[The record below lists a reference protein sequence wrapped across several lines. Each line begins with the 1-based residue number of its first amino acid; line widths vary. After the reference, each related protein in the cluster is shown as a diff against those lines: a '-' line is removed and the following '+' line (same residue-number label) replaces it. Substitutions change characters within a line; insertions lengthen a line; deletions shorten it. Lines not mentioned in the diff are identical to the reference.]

1 MARAK
6 LQLRRPTAA
15 KDESENPPAVTAATA
30 AASTKE
36 RRGQGATSP
45 RPDRQ
50 GTRLIAGHFP
60 KTTWAMLRDLG
71 TRLDKKNQ
79 ELLQEAL
86 DDLFAKHRQRG
97 H

>member
-1 MARAK
+1 MAARAK
-6 LQLRRPTAA
+6 LQLRTGTSTKAER
-15 KDESENPPAVTAATA
+15 EEPPAEPADG
-30 AASTKE
+30 SRP
-36 RRGQGATSP
+36 RRGKGTASA

-71 TRLDKKNQ
+71 TKLDKRNQ

-86 DDLFAKHRQRG
+86 DDLFAKYRQQR
-97 H
+97 

>member
-6 LQLRRPTAA
+6 LQLRTAA
-15 KDESENPPAVTAATA
+15 AHKAERDVEPAAAKSDERAGKAVTA
-30 AASTKE
+30 
-36 RRGQGATSP
+36 P
-45 RPDRQ
+45 RPDRE
-50 GTRLIAGHFP
+50 GKRLIAGHFP

-71 TRLDKKNQ
+71 TRLDKNNQ

-86 DDLFAKHRQRG
+86 DDLFAKYRQRG

>member
-6 LQLRRPTAA
+6 LQLRTSTAS
-15 KDESENPPAVTAATA
+15 KDEPEAPPALAAVA
-30 AASTKE
+30 RSSD
-36 RRGQGATSP
+36 RRGKGAGAQ